1 MQELSAT
8 VTTLAGSA
16 NDLKEIAERLNEEME
31 FFKG

>member
-16 NDLKEIAERLNEEME
+16 NNLKEIAEQLNNEMQ
-31 FFKG
+31 FFKA

>member
-16 NDLKEIAERLNEEME
+16 TSLKEIAEKLNEEMQ
-31 FFKG
+31 FFKS

>member
-16 NDLKEIAERLNEEME
+16 NNLKDIAEKLNEDMK
-31 FFKG
+31 FFKD

>member
-16 NDLKEIAERLNEEME
+16 NSLKDVAEELNRNLE
-31 FFKG
+31 FFK

>member
-16 NDLKEIAERLNEEME
+16 NSLKDVAEKLNQEMS
-31 FFKG
+31 FFK